1 MYPQKNYSLNEI
13 LDKTLNWYFNQHIV
27 VQAGIL
33 LLAAKIIRDHSP
45 PVYYTPKPKA
55 IPRKDF
61 SDSIKKS
68 TLMIQGNVCNSC
80 KNSTI
85 FWDFH
90 HKDGNSSN
98 NRPSNCEALCP
109 NCHAEK
115 TRKSKFRF

>member
-1 MYPQKNYSLNEI
+1 MYRQKNYSLNEI
-13 LDKTLNWYFNQHIV
+13 LDKILNWYYNLNVIQQAIV
-27 VQAGIL
+27 GVIVL
-33 LLAAKIIRDHSP
+33 KIIRDLSP
-45 PVYYTPKPKA
+45 KTYYSPKPKA

-115 TRKSKFRF
+115 TRQKL

>member
-1 MYPQKNYSLNEI
+1 MYPQKNYSLNNI

-45 PVYYTPKPKA
+45 SVYYPKPKP

-61 SDSIKKS
+61 AESTKKF
-68 TLMIQGNVCNSC
+68 TLMMQGNVCNSC
-80 KNSTI
+80 KKPSK

-90 HKDGNSSN
+90 HKNKKSSDNS
-98 NRPSNCEALCP
+98 RSNCEALCP
-109 NCHAEK
+109 YCHAEK
-115 TRKSKFRF
+115 TRNKKALF